1 MMRGKERMAKKKTEE
16 AEQTV
21 RVFLPLLESDETAV
35 AVDQT
40 ESVTINGRES
50 ITLRRGQSL
59 EVPASVFLL
68 LKNKYPQL

>member
-1 MMRGKERMAKKKTEE
+1 MAKKKTEE